1 MTQPETQAM
10 QSVICRKHSPTLSL
24 WNIHLSPFLH
34 TSGNAVR
41 AQCLCGELR
50 VDLIPQT
57 EKENLNDV
65 MSNAALKDRGVSFL
79 FFFILTVELP
89 QILVHMERAF
99 GDKVHYYCLIII
111 SSGRCLEMILCHNTL
126 PVSVMFSWYG
136 QRDHGASRT
145 LSDF

>member
-1 MTQPETQAM
+1 M
-10 QSVICRKHSPTLSL
+10 
-24 WNIHLSPFLH
+24 
-34 TSGNAVR
+34 R

-65 MSNAALKDRGVSFL
+65 MSNAALKDRGVF

-89 QILVHMERAF
+89 QILAHMERAF

-111 SSGRCLEMILCHNTL
+111 SSG
-126 PVSVMFSWYG
+126 
-136 QRDHGASRT
+136 
-145 LSDF
+145 